1 MPSLP
6 SITCDVFLANLRQSR
21 LLNDDELAAVEEEAR
36 ALERGKM
43 LARALVERGVLTRF
57 QAEQLLVG
65 RTHGFILSQYVVLDL
80 IGAEIGRA
88 SCRQRVQAEEVD

>member
-21 LLNDDELAAVEEEAR
+21 LLNDDEFAAVEEEAR

-57 QAEQLLVG
+57 QAEQ
-65 RTHGFILSQYVVLDL
+65 Q
-80 IGAEIGRA
+80 RA
-88 SCRQRVQAEEVD
+88 FVFARRR